1 MYVYVNVNIISVAIK
16 KKINLFLSL
25 EVLWNFGQNLK
36 NLKNILYL
44 KKKLKKDCIK
54 KFQEQSIKD
63 QSKNYT

>member
-44 KKKLKKDCIK
+44 KKNSKK
-54 KFQEQSIKD
+54 
-63 QSKNYT
+63 TV